1 MPEQATYDDQ
11 SAIKA
16 WADWIQSPQAKRPW
30 FNFIELT
37 TLDNFASY
45 DSSSES
51 NSTLT
56 TAERFA
62 ADYQKS
68 ATAADTQLAT
78 IYAELERLELSDNT
92 VVIITSNHGTEFNET
107 KTNSWGANSN
117 YSRYQLQVPL
127 FISWPGKSASEYTHR
142 SSHLDVSVT
151 LMQELLGVSSNPTDF
166 SSGRSLFNERNRKW
180 ILAGDSREL
189 ALVTDKQTTVLDK
202 FGNYKLY
209 DQNYKRLKNVSPRLP
224 VLMQGLTELQRF
236 YTKMTK

>member
-1 MPEQATYDDQ
+1 MSEQATFNDQ
-11 SAIKA
+11 NAIQA
-16 WADWIQSPQAKRPW
+16 WSNWVESPQAKRPW

-37 TLDNFASY
+37 TLDNFAS
-45 DSSSES
+45 SEAES
-51 NSTLT
+51 ALT

-68 ATAADTQLAT
+68 AQAADAQLAT
-78 IYAELERLELSDNT
+78 IYAELERLDLIDNT

-142 SSHLDVSVT
+142 SSHLDISVT
-151 LMQELLGVSSNPTDF
+151 LVQELLGVSSNPTDF
-166 SSGRSLFNERNRKW
+166 SSGRSLFDERKRKW
-180 ILAGDSREL
+180 VIAGDSREL
-189 ALVTDKQTTVLDK
+189 ALVTDTQTTVLDK

-209 DQNYKRLKNVSPRLP
+209 DQDYQRLKNVSPRLP

-236 YTKMTK
+236 YAKND